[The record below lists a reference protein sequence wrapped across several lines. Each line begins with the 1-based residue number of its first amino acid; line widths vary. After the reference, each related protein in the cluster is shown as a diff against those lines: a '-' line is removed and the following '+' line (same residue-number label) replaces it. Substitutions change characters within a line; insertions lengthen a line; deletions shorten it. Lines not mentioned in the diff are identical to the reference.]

1 MDRTYA
7 VGPRPVTHRRALAWG
22 GVIGPVGFVTAW
34 ATAGAVTSGYSP
46 VEDAISRLAA
56 IHAPTRWVMTAG
68 FVCFGVAVPVYSVAL
83 RDALGGRAWLAA
95 MVTGLATLGVAA
107 VPLDVSKTTD
117 LVHGGFA
124 SVGYAALAL
133 TPVLAAGPLA
143 RRGHRRAASVS
154 RAVGVLSGA
163 CLAATTVGSASGL
176 FQRAGLTLGDLW
188 LAASATA
195 IIRRLI

>member
-1 MDRTYA
+1 MAD
-7 VGPRPVTHRRALAWG
+7 RRALAWG

-56 IHAPTRWVMTAG
+56 VHAPTRWVMTAG
-68 FVCFGVAVPVYSVAL
+68 FVCFGVAVPVYGLAL

-95 MVTGLATLGVAA
+95 TVTGLATLGVAA
-107 VPLDVSKTTD
+107 VPLDVSTTAD

-124 SVGYAALAL
+124 SVGYASLAL
-133 TPVLAAGPLA
+133 TPLLGAGPLA
-143 RRGHRRAASVS
+143 DRGYRRAAAVS
-154 RAVGVLSGA
+154 RVVGVLSGA
-163 CLAATTVGSASGL
+163 CLAGTVFGSFHGL

-188 LAASATA
+188 LAATATA
-195 IIRRLI
+195 IIGGLI